1 VEAALPDQCP
11 ECGSPRVFKDG
22 FRPAPLYAAS
32 QDPIQRY
39 RCAEYG
45 HRFSSHILN
54 TSKANL
60 DYNHVSANLGAKNM
74 VPTQK
79 IKTCAE
85 TEKSPTPTAID
96 THVLMQIEKLLTQQ
110 HNDGRSEAVLRNYNV
125 YLNLLIKNGA
135 DLFDPENTK
144 AVLADLS
151 VKKSCK
157 RLIASILNTWYD
169 FNGIWWKKPT
179 YNKDSE
185 VPYIPTEQELD
196 QLIAGL
202 GKKTST
208 FCQILKDTGARCG
221 EVAQLTWN
229 DIDFKQHTVNI
240 KAEKRSNGR
249 ILPITDKTIGMLAN
263 LKHKGNKLFS
273 CTNALRGCYYS
284 QRKRIAQKIS
294 NPNILKIHFHTFRH
308 WKATSDLH
316 LYHDRE
322 RVQIILGHKSA
333 NSTETYVHID
343 KMLYL
348 SQSNDNFIVKVCD
361 DIEEAVKLMEVGFD
375 FHIQLA
381 GHSIFRK
388 RK

>member
-1 VEAALPDQCP
+1 
-11 ECGSPRVFKDG
+11 
-22 FRPAPLYAAS
+22 
-32 QDPIQRY
+32 
-39 RCAEYG
+39 
-45 HRFSSHILN
+45 
-54 TSKANL
+54 
-60 DYNHVSANLGAKNM
+60 VSANQGAKNM
-74 VPTQK
+74 VPTQN

-85 TEKSPTPTAID
+85 TEKSPATID
-96 THVLMQIEKLLTQQ
+96 THVLVQIEKLLTQQ
-110 HNDGRSEAVLRNYNV
+110 HNDGRSGAVIRNYKV
-125 YLNLLIKNGA
+125 YLNMLIKNGA

-144 AVLADLS
+144 AVLADLK
-151 VKKSCK
+151 VKKSVK

-179 YNKDSE
+179 YSKESE
-185 VPYIPTEQELD
+185 VPYIPTEQEID
-196 QLIAGL
+196 ELIAGL
-202 GKKTST
+202 GKKTAT

-221 EVAQLTWN
+221 EVSQLTWS

-249 ILPITDKTIGMLAN
+249 ILPLTDKTIGMLAN
-263 LKHKGNKLFS
+263 IKRKKIRIFS
-273 CTNALRGCYYS
+273 CTNAIGGTYYS
-284 QRKRIAQKIS
+284 QRKRLAEKVH
-294 NPNILKIHFHTFRH
+294 NPNLLKIHFHTFRH

-348 SQSNDNFIVKVCD
+348 SNSNDNFIVKVCD
-361 DIEEAVKLMEVGFD
+361 DIDEAIKLMEVGFE

-381 GHSIFRK
+381 GHSLFRK

>member
-1 VEAALPDQCP
+1 MVSTQ
-11 ECGSPRVFKDG
+11 KTN
-22 FRPAPLYAAS
+22 
-32 QDPIQRY
+32 I
-39 RCAEYG
+39 CAEM
-45 HRFSSHILN
+45 
-54 TSKANL
+54 K
-60 DYNHVSANLGAKNM
+60 
-74 VPTQK
+74 
-79 IKTCAE
+79 
-85 TEKSPTPTAID
+85 KSPSTID
-96 THVLMQIEKLLTQQ
+96 THALMQIEKLLVQQ
-110 HNDGRSEAVLRNYNV
+110 RNDGRSNAVLRNYDV
-125 YLNLLIKNGA
+125 YLNILMKNGA

-144 AVLADLS
+144 GILAGLT

-169 FNGIWWKKPT
+169 FNGIYWNKPT

-196 QLIAGL
+196 ELIAGL
-202 GKKTST
+202 GKKTAT

-221 EVAQLTWN
+221 EIAQLTWS

-249 ILPITDKTIGMLAN
+249 ILPLTDKTIGMLAN
-263 LKHKGNKLFS
+263 LKHKSDRLFS
-273 CTNALRGCYYS
+273 SSNAIAGCFYS
-284 QRKRIAQKIS
+284 QRKRIAQKVS
-294 NPNILKIHFHTFRH
+294 NPNLLKIHFHTFRH

-348 SQSNDNFIVKVCD
+348 SNSNDNFTVKVCD
-361 DIEEAVKLMEVGFD
+361 DIDEAIKLMEVGFE
-375 FHIQLA
+375 FHTQLA